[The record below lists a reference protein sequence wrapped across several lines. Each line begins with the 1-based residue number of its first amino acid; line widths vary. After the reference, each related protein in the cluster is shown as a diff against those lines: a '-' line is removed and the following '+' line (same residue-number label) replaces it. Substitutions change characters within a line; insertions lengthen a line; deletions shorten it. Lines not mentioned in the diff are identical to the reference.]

1 MKYAVDK
8 IEDNI
13 VTLEN
18 IIDGSKKNILLKDIT
33 FNIIEGDI
41 LMFNGKKYIKDD
53 NLKNERLK
61 KIQEK
66 MNRLRKDT

>member
-66 MNRLRKDT
+66 MNRLRKDI

>member
-18 IIDGSKKNILLKDIT
+18 IIEGSKKNILLKDIT

-66 MNRLRKDT
+66 MNRLRKDI

>member
-18 IIDGSKKNILLKDIT
+18 IIDGSKRNILLKDIT

-41 LMFNGKKYIKDD
+41 LVFNGKKYIKDD